1 MSYNYYIN
9 QTTLK
14 ILGLFRNDYK
24 TSFYLREIARNVHVD
39 AKAIGLQLNRL
50 EQVNIVK
57 SLQKGKNKEHTLNL
71 NNFLTLY
78 YLILAET
85 FTTLEYLN
93 RNFEIKKLV
102 GETTEK
108 IGKTAILFGSFA
120 KENMTK
126 ESDIDIL
133 LIIDNGERDMTI
145 LKEQGNLLSREVN
158 VALMTEEKFTNG
170 LAIKDPLV
178 QEIAANHIILKG
190 IDNYCNMLW
199 RYHAR

>member
-39 AKAIGLQLNRL
+39 AKAVGLQLNRL
-50 EQVNIVK
+50 EKVNIVK

-108 IGKTAILFGSFA
+108 MEKTAILFGSFA

-133 LIIDNGERDMTI
+133 IIDNEKSDLTI
-145 LKEQGNLLSREVN
+145 LKELGNLLSREVN
-158 VALMTEEKFTNG
+158 VKLMSEEQFTNG
-170 LAIKDPLV
+170 LVIKDPLV

-199 RYHAR
+199 RYYAK

>member
-39 AKAIGLQLNRL
+39 AKAVGLQLNRL

-102 GETTEK
+102 RETTEK

-133 LIIDNGERDMTI
+133 IIDNEKSDMII
-145 LKEQGNLLSREVN
+145 LKELGNLLSREVN
-158 VALMTEEKFTNG
+158 VALMSEEQFTNG
-170 LAIKDPLV
+170 LVIKDPLV

-199 RYHAR
+199 RYYAK

>member
-1 MSYNYYIN
+1 MSYNYHIN

-24 TSFYLREIARNVHVD
+24 TSFYLREIARNVHID
-39 AKAIGLQLNRL
+39 AKAVGLQLNRL
-50 EQVNIVK
+50 EKVNIVK
-57 SLQKGKNKEHTLNL
+57 SLQKGKNKEHTLKL

-78 YLILAET
+78 YLVLAET

-102 GETTEK
+102 GETNEK
-108 IGKTAILFGSFA
+108 MGKTAILFGSFA

-133 LIIDNGERDMTI
+133 IIDNEKSDLTI
-145 LKEQGNLLSREVN
+145 LKEVGNLLSREVN
-158 VALMTEEKFTNG
+158 VKLMSEEQFTNG
-170 LAIKDPLV
+170 LVVKDPLV

-199 RYHAR
+199 SYYAK

>member
-39 AKAIGLQLNRL
+39 AKAVGLQLKRL
-50 EQVNIVK
+50 EKVNIVK

-108 IGKTAILFGSFA
+108 MGKTAILFGSFA
-120 KENMTK
+120 KESMTK

-133 LIIDNGERDMTI
+133 IIDNEKSDLTI
-145 LKEQGNLLSREVN
+145 LKELGNLLSREVN
-158 VALMTEEKFTNG
+158 VKLMSEEQFTNG
-170 LAIKDPLV
+170 LVIKDPLV
-178 QEIAANHIILKG
+178 KEIAANHIILKG

-199 RYHAR
+199 RYYAK

>member
-39 AKAIGLQLNRL
+39 AKAVGLQLNRL
-50 EQVNIVK
+50 EKVNIVK

-102 GETTEK
+102 GETTK
-108 IGKTAILFGSFA
+108 KMGKTAILFGSFA

-133 LIIDNGERDMTI
+133 IIDNEKSDLTI
-145 LKEQGNLLSREVN
+145 LKELGNLLSREVN
-158 VALMTEEKFTNG
+158 VKLMSEEQFTNG
-170 LAIKDPLV
+170 LVIKDPLV

-199 RYHAR
+199 RYYAK

>member
-1 MSYNYYIN
+1 MSYNYHIN

-24 TSFYLREIARNVHVD
+24 ISFYLREIARNVHID
-39 AKAIGLQLNRL
+39 AKAVGLQLNRL
-50 EQVNIVK
+50 EKVNIVK

-108 IGKTAILFGSFA
+108 MGKTAILFGSFS

-133 LIIDNGERDMTI
+133 IIDNEKSDLTI
-145 LKEQGNLLSREVN
+145 LKELGKLLSREVN
-158 VALMTEEKFTNG
+158 VKLMSEEQFTNG
-170 LAIKDPLV
+170 LVIKDPLV

-190 IDNYCNMLW
+190 IDNYCNILW
-199 RYHAR
+199 RYYAK

>member
-1 MSYNYYIN
+1 MSYSYYIN

-24 TSFYLREIARNVHVD
+24 TSFYLREIARNVHID
-39 AKAIGLQLNRL
+39 AKAVGLQLNRL
-50 EQVNIVK
+50 EKVNIVK

-78 YLILAET
+78 YLVLAET

-102 GETTEK
+102 GETNEK
-108 IGKTAILFGSFA
+108 MGKTAILFGSFA
-120 KENMTK
+120 KESMTK
-126 ESDIDIL
+126 ESDIDL
-133 LIIDNGERDMTI
+133 LIIDNEKSDLTI
-145 LKEQGNLLSREVN
+145 LKELGNLLSREVN
-158 VALMTEEKFTNG
+158 VKLMSEEQFTNG
-170 LAIKDPLV
+170 LIVKDPLV
-178 QEIAANHIILKG
+178 QEIATNHIILKG

-199 RYHAR
+199 GYYAK

>member
-1 MSYNYYIN
+1 MLYNYHIN

-24 TSFYLREIARNVHVD
+24 TSFYLREIARNVHID
-39 AKAIGLQLNRL
+39 AKAVGLQLNRL
-50 EQVNIVK
+50 EKVNIVK
-57 SLQKGKNKEHTLNL
+57 SLQKGKNKEHTLKL

-78 YLILAET
+78 YLVLAET

-102 GETTEK
+102 GETNEK
-108 IGKTAILFGSFA
+108 MGKTAILFGSFA

-133 LIIDNGERDMTI
+133 IIDNEKSDLTI
-145 LKEQGNLLSREVN
+145 LKEVGNLLSREVN
-158 VALMTEEKFTNG
+158 VKLMSEEQFTNG
-170 LAIKDPLV
+170 LVVKDPLV

-199 RYHAR
+199 RYYAK

>member
-1 MSYNYYIN
+1 MSYNYHIN

-24 TSFYLREIARNVHVD
+24 TSFYLREIARNVHID
-39 AKAIGLQLNRL
+39 AKAVGLQLNRL
-50 EQVNIVK
+50 EKVNIVK

-78 YLILAET
+78 YLVLAET

-102 GETTEK
+102 GETNEK
-108 IGKTAILFGSFA
+108 MGKTAILFGSFA

-133 LIIDNGERDMTI
+133 IIDNEKSDLTI
-145 LKEQGNLLSREVN
+145 LKEVGNLLSREVN
-158 VALMTEEKFTNG
+158 VKLMSEEQFTNG
-170 LAIKDPLV
+170 LVVKDPLV

-199 RYHAR
+199 RYYAK

>member
-1 MSYNYYIN
+1 MSYNYHIN

-24 TSFYLREIARNVHVD
+24 TSFYLREIARNVHID
-39 AKAIGLQLNRL
+39 AKAVGLQLNRL
-50 EQVNIVK
+50 EKVNIVK
-57 SLQKGKNKEHTLNL
+57 SLHKGKNKEHTLNL

-78 YLILAET
+78 YLVLAET

-102 GETTEK
+102 GETNEK
-108 IGKTAILFGSFA
+108 MGKTAILFGSFA

-133 LIIDNGERDMTI
+133 IIDNEKSDLTI
-145 LKEQGNLLSREVN
+145 LKELGNLLSREVN
-158 VALMTEEKFTNG
+158 VKLMSEEQFTNG
-170 LAIKDPLV
+170 LVIKDPLV

-199 RYHAR
+199 RYYAK

>member
-39 AKAIGLQLNRL
+39 AKAVGLQLNKL
-50 EQVNIVK
+50 EKANIVK

-108 IGKTAILFGSFA
+108 MGKTAILFGSFA

-133 LIIDNGERDMTI
+133 IIDNEKSDLTI
-145 LKEQGNLLSREVN
+145 LKELGNLLSREVN
-158 VALMTEEKFTNG
+158 VKLMSEEQFTNG
-170 LAIKDPLV
+170 LVIKDPLV

-199 RYHAR
+199 RYYAK

>member
-1 MSYNYYIN
+1 
-9 QTTLK
+9 LK
-14 ILGLFRNDYK
+14 
-24 TSFYLREIARNVHVD
+24 
-39 AKAIGLQLNRL
+39 
-50 EQVNIVK
+50 
-57 SLQKGKNKEHTLNL
+57 L

-78 YLILAET
+78 YLVLAET

-102 GETTEK
+102 GETNEK
-108 IGKTAILFGSFA
+108 MGKTAILFGSFA

-133 LIIDNGERDMTI
+133 IIDNEKSDLTI
-145 LKEQGNLLSREVN
+145 LKEVGNLLSREVN
-158 VALMTEEKFTNG
+158 VKLMSEEQFTNG
-170 LAIKDPLV
+170 LVVKDPLV

-199 RYHAR
+199 RYYAK

>member
-1 MSYNYYIN
+1 MSYNYHIN

-24 TSFYLREIARNVHVD
+24 TSFYLREIARNVHID
-39 AKAIGLQLNRL
+39 AKAVGLQLNRL
-50 EQVNIVK
+50 EKVNIVK
-57 SLQKGKNKEHTLNL
+57 SLQKGKNKEHTLKL

-78 YLILAET
+78 YLVLAET

-102 GETTEK
+102 GETNEK
-108 IGKTAILFGSFA
+108 MGKTAILFGSFA

-133 LIIDNGERDMTI
+133 IIDNEKSDLTI
-145 LKEQGNLLSREVN
+145 LKEVGNLLSREVN
-158 VALMTEEKFTNG
+158 VKLMSEEQFTNG
-170 LAIKDPLV
+170 LVVKDPLV

-199 RYHAR
+199 RYYAK

>member
-1 MSYNYYIN
+1 MSYNYHIN

-24 TSFYLREIARNVHVD
+24 TSFYLREIARNVHID
-39 AKAIGLQLNRL
+39 AKAVGLQLNRL
-50 EQVNIVK
+50 EKVNILK
-57 SLQKGKNKEHTLNL
+57 SLQKGKNKEHTLKL

-78 YLILAET
+78 YLVLAET

-102 GETTEK
+102 GETNEK
-108 IGKTAILFGSFA
+108 MGKTAILFGSFA

-133 LIIDNGERDMTI
+133 IIDNEKSDLTI
-145 LKEQGNLLSREVN
+145 LKEVGNLLSREVN
-158 VALMTEEKFTNG
+158 VKLMSEEQFTNG
-170 LAIKDPLV
+170 LVVKDPLV

-199 RYHAR
+199 RYYAK

>member
-39 AKAIGLQLNRL
+39 AKAVGLQLNRL

-108 IGKTAILFGSFA
+108 MGKTAILFGSFA

-133 LIIDNGERDMTI
+133 IIDNEKSDLTI
-145 LKEQGNLLSREVN
+145 LKELGNLLSREVN
-158 VALMTEEKFTNG
+158 VKLMSEEQFTNG
-170 LAIKDPLV
+170 LVIKDPLV

-199 RYHAR
+199 RYYAK

>member
-1 MSYNYYIN
+1 MSYNYHIN

-24 TSFYLREIARNVHVD
+24 TSFYLREIARNVHID
-39 AKAIGLQLNRL
+39 AKAVGLQLNRL
-50 EQVNIVK
+50 EKVNIVK
-57 SLQKGKNKEHTLNL
+57 SLQKGKNKEHTLKL

-78 YLILAET
+78 YLVLAET

-102 GETTEK
+102 GETNEK
-108 IGKTAILFGSFA
+108 MGKTAILFGSFA

-133 LIIDNGERDMTI
+133 IIDNEKSDLTI
-145 LKEQGNLLSREVN
+145 LKEVGNLLSREVN
-158 VALMTEEKFTNG
+158 VKLMSEEQFTNG
-170 LAIKDPLV
+170 LVVKDPLV
-178 QEIAANHIILKG
+178 QEIATNHIILKG

-199 RYHAR
+199 RYYAK